1 MYHSLFTYHTFRLFP
16 VFHYCKELQWTQYLY
31 KYWHTWA
38 KISGGWFPTN
48 GITGSICKIT
58 RTLYDFPKRLIY
70 TNTLIHLYSHQA
82 RIRVTIIQKKKNACY
97 PNAKLTSPPPS
108 LLVWLSTHPLL
119 YVGLLHQVSWPAG
132 QRLYCSGQTPAAC
145 HCYPTW
151 STHSFVQQ
159 VLLLSAYQCPSTWA
173 TLWNR

>member
-82 RIRVTIIQKKKNACY
+82 RIRVTIIQKKRM
-97 PNAKLTSPPPS
+97 
-108 LLVWLSTHPLL
+108 LVI
-119 YVGLLHQVSWPAG
+119 QMRSWPAHHPVCSFDSV
-132 QRLYCSGQTPAAC
+132 LTHCFMWVYCIRSRDQQVSGYIAQGRPLLLATATQHGPRI
-145 HCYPTW
+145 
-151 STHSFVQQ
+151 HSFNE
-159 VLLLSAYQCPSTWA
+159 YFF
-173 TLWNR
+173 

>member
-82 RIRVTIIQKKKNACY
+82 RIRVTIIQKKKECLLSKCEADQ
-97 PNAKLTSPPPS
+97 PTTQSARLTQYSPTALCGS
-108 LLVWLSTHPLL
+108 IASGLVTSRSAVILLRADPCCLPLL
-119 YVGLLHQVSWPAG
+119 PNMVHAFIRSTSTSFKCLPVSK
-132 QRLYCSGQTPAAC
+132 
-145 HCYPTW
+145 H
-151 STHSFVQQ
+151 
-159 VLLLSAYQCPSTWA
+159 LSYSVK
-173 TLWNR
+173 